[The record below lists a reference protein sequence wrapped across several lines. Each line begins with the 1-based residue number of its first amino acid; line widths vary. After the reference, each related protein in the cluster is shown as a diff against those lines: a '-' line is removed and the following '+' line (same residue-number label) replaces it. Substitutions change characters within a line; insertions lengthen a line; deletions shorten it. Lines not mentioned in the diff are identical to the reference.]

1 MWKKCILF
9 MLMPSLSQAKVTTVT
24 KIFSH
29 FLFYPYHGFNNE
41 LTVFFL
47 NTFIISHERFFE

>member
-1 MWKKCILF
+1 